1 MVVVYVVNPQQIIIF
16 DDGAVKNLRKS
27 FQLLSRVPDDASLSM
42 MPRRVDILLRVM

>member
-1 MVVVYVVNPQQIIIF
+1 MEPSKTYE
-16 DDGAVKNLRKS
+16 KS